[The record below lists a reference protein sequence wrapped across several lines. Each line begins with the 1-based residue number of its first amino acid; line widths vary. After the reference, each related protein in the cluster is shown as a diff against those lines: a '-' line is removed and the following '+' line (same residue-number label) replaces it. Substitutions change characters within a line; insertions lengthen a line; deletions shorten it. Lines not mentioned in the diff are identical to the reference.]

1 MLSNINISDQY
12 IFNNYS
18 SEILKKF
25 LSFKDLA
32 ENLNLDPDI
41 EKTFMVL
48 FESTL
53 SKKKNNNIFLL
64 LLFNL
69 FRFVFFLL

>member
-25 LSFKDLA
+25 LSFKDITK
-32 ENLNLDPDI
+32 NLNLDTDI
-41 EKTFMVL
+41 EKKFMVL
-48 FESTL
+48 F
-53 SKKKNNNIFLL
+53 
-64 LLFNL
+64 
-69 FRFVFFLL
+69 

>member
-1 MLSNINISDQY
+1 MDFQSFTAHKKRLWSLFSLY

-25 LSFKDLA
+25 LSFKNLA
-32 ENLNLDPDI
+32 KNSILNPDI

-53 SKKKNNNIFLL
+53 SKKKIIIF
-64 LLFNL
+64 
-69 FRFVFFLL
+69 

>member
-53 SKKKNNNIFLL
+53 SKKKNNNIF
-64 LLFNL
+64 NHK
-69 FRFVFFLL
+69 